1 MKPKLLI
8 LDTSVL
14 CVYLNIPGKE
24 TCDGAIQLSTEKAKK
39 EVEDKGKDGWQ
50 FVLPVACVIE
60 TGNHIAQCG
69 GNRFDLATQLVALVK
84 KALEGESPWIVFSD
98 NIDIWKIGN
107 TAWLDDWAEH
117 AAARLSIA
125 DRTISVIAD
134 DYSRNGWEVEI
145 FTCDEQLKAWQPEPP
160 KYTPRRRQ

>member
-8 LDTSVL
+8 FDTSVL

-24 TCDGAIQLSTEKAKK
+24 TCDGAIQLTTEKAKQ
-39 EVEDKGKDGWQ
+39 EVEKREKEGWQ
-50 FVLPVACVIE
+50 FVMPVASVIE

-69 GNRFDLATQLVALVK
+69 GNRFELATQLVTLVK
-84 KALEGESPWIVFSD
+84 QALQGESPWIVFSD
-98 NIDIWKIGN
+98 NIDIWKAEN
-107 TAWLDDWAEH
+107 TAWLNDWAQH
-117 AAARLSIA
+117 AAAGLSLA
-125 DRTISVIAD
+125 DRTISVIAN